1 MTTWTQDS
9 CVCSTRRVRWRA
21 FRFPSLPLSVAP
33 STTRRWA
40 GWLIPRTPTAMPWTS
55 SARPPTTVS
64 ASFPRCLRPGSAA
77 SRPGRRGF
85 MWTTIRPS
93 RRTSSFT
100 LPGGCIDGFF
110 HDFRFPEFPDRILGF
125 VPVRRQR
132 RVRVGR
138 HAHARPFGDIRRY
151 LSVPLQGH
159 QLDRGEHR
167 QGQKRR

>member
-1 MTTWTQDS
+1 M
-9 CVCSTRRVRWRA
+9 
-21 FRFPSLPLSVAP
+21 
-33 STTRRWA
+33 
-40 GWLIPRTPTAMPWTS
+40 
-55 SARPPTTVS
+55 
-64 ASFPRCLRPGSAA
+64 
-77 SRPGRRGF
+77 
-85 MWTTIRPS
+85 
-93 RRTSSFT
+93 

-151 LSVPLQGH
+151 LPDPLQGH

-167 QGQKRR
+167 QGKKRRRRAKAEEAPVRGTCHTDVPPPSGSGGVPLGFVPRVC